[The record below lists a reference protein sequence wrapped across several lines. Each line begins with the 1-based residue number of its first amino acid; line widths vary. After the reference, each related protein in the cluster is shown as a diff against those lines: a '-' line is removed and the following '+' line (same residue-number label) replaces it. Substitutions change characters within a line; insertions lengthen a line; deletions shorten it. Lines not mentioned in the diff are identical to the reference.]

1 MIACRYGLGIGLWAA
16 IMAQGRRPRIIMGV
30 RRSILRPYHYKPTIK
45 LFINWLLDLSLIPRF
60 YQAIIR
66 FTRPLW
72 ILLGRFGL
80 AIMGSASHVIKHRH
94 ECP

>member
-1 MIACRYGLGIGLWAA
+1 
-16 IMAQGRRPRIIMGV
+16 MGA
-30 RRSILRPYHYKPTIK
+30 RRSIPRPYHYKQPLTY
-45 LFINWLLDLSLIPRF
+45 LLIGSLIPRF
-60 YQAIIR
+60 NQAIMG

-72 ILLGRFGL
+72 ILLGHYGS